1 MTLRLAVLISGRGTN
16 LVAILDAI
24 ARGAC
29 DAHVALVVSDRPS
42 AAGLAAAAA
51 RGIRTDVVRM
61 ADHASRA
68 AWDEALALRVAE
80 AEPELVVLAGFMRV
94 VGPAF
99 LSRFADRII
108 NVHPALLPLFPGTD
122 GPAQALAAK
131 VRISGCSVH
140 VVDAGID
147 TGPVLAQA
155 AVRVLPDDSVESLHE
170 RIQRAEHRLLPE
182 VIHAI
187 ARDAIRLSPTI
198 ALDGARDDGTMFCS
212 PLFSQLDDPS

>member
-29 DAHVALVVSDRPS
+29 DAQVALVVSDRPS

-61 ADHASRA
+61 GDHASRA
-68 AWDEALALRVAE
+68 AWDEALAQRVAE
-80 AEPELVVLAGFMRV
+80 AAPELVVLAGFMRV

-99 LSRFADRII
+99 LARFEGRII

-140 VVDAGID
+140 VVDAGVD

-170 RIQRAEHRLLPE
+170 RIQRAEHRLLPQ
-182 VIHAI
+182 VIDAI
-187 ARDAIRLSPTI
+187 AKNAIRLSPSIT
-198 ALDGARDDGTMFCS
+198 LDGAWDDGSMFCS
-212 PLFSQLDDPS
+212 PLFSDDPS

>member
-29 DAHVALVVSDRPS
+29 DAQVALVVSDRPS
-42 AAGLAAAAA
+42 APGLATAAA

-68 AWDEALALRVAE
+68 AWDEALAQRVAE
-80 AEPELVVLAGFMRV
+80 VEPELVVLAGFMRV

-99 LSRFADRII
+99 LARFTDRII

-131 VRISGCSVH
+131 VRISGCTVH
-140 VVDAGID
+140 VVDAGVD

-182 VIHAI
+182 VIDAI
-187 ARDAIRLSPTI
+187 ARNAIRLSPSI
-198 ALDGARDDGTMFCS
+198 ALTGARDDGSMFCS
-212 PLFSQLDDPS
+212 PFFSDDPS